1 MARPAACGKDEG
13 WLPVESAELPPVRC
27 RWCGMMAPA
36 EAKRCGHCGRA
47 LEAPARPLRRS
58 QRNNSGWRKVSGRR
72 MMPHVV
78 DDGSLR
84 VEPLPPAPGQE
95 PFGSWA
101 NIRMI
106 LRYDPLFGTVLVLL
120 ALEMLLQVLTQWW
133 YGAIISGVTLWGM
146 VTFRWWGYVLAMMG
160 GGLGVAGGLT
170 PTLFV

>member
-1 MARPAACGKDEG
+1 
-13 WLPVESAELPPVRC
+13 
-27 RWCGMMAPA
+27 MMAPA

-58 QRNNSGWRKVSGRR
+58 QRKNSGWRKVSGRR

-101 NIRMI
+101 NIKMV
-106 LRYDPLFGTVLVLL
+106 LRYDPLFGGVLVLL
-120 ALEMLLQVLTQWW
+120 ALTVVLLFLTQRWF
-133 YGAIISGVTLWGM
+133 GVMLAAATVWGL
-146 VTFRWWGYVLAMMG
+146 VTFRWWGYWMAMAGAGMSLGLGLLMLG
-160 GGLGVAGGLT
+160 GGASSAVSLVPLAINGFVLIV
-170 PTLFV
+170 LFTRRDRFD